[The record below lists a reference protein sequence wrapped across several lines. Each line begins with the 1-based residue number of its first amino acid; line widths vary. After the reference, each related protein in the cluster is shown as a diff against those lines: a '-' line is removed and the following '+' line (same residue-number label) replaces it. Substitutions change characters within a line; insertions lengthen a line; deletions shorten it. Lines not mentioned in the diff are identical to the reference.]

1 LIEALLTAASLATLN
16 HSGVAILAAS
26 PQLNPKWQR
35 SKGINKY
42 SDLTTATTTT
52 TSLQFQTQINIL
64 KLKVVSP

>member
-42 SDLTTATTTT
+42 SDLTTATTT
-52 TSLQFQTQINIL
+52 SLQFQTQINIL